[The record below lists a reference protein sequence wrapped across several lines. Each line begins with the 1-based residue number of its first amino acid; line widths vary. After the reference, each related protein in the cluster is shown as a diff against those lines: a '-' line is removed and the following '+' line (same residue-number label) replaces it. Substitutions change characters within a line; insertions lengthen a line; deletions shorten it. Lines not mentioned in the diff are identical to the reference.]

1 MAALPA
7 FLERLHA
14 RGDARA
20 LALGARLCRGALAPL
35 AAHVERCFWA
45 LCPGVPG
52 PAARRRGL
60 LAMSAAALAAARA
73 LAAAADPG
81 PDPAGAAAL
90 LGACAA
96 LLGERGAL
104 AADGGAFLKGCVRG
118 LCAELRRLPAGPSL
132 EPGLDPGQE
141 PPDARA
147 AAATEAAAAARAAA
161 EGALA
166 QCLHALFGV
175 DMPQRDADW
184 AGGWPART
192 PAAAT
197 AHPPAMHARRVR
209 IVLPGSMIIMHMPCV
224 EHACLMCAPCHVQ
237 KLLTV
242 ASKCICRVCRMACKG
257 ADGGEAPGA
266 RARRRARRRAC
277 RWRRPRT
284 AGGPGTCCSPSWR
297 RCRQTRGACR
307 ACKVRRWLRQVARF
321 SSLIS
326 LLAVGFTA

>member
-1 MAALPA
+1 VAALPA

-45 LCPGVPG
+45 LCPSVPG

-118 LCAELRRLPAGPSL
+118 LCAELRRLPAGP
-132 EPGLDPGQE
+132 GLDASLDASQE

-147 AAATEAAAAARAAA
+147 AAAAEAAAVARGAA

-192 PAAAT
+192 LPPQRLPTSEVCKAYVHPAAWHHVLYTHAVSTGECLPHIWAVCRIMLNKCVHDTCVSAECVAEEQMKTGRWMRGRAGGRGGAHAAGDGRGRPGGLAPAAAG
-197 AHPPAMHARRVR
+197 
-209 IVLPGSMIIMHMPCV
+209 PGG
-224 EHACLMCAPCHVQ
+224 
-237 KLLTV
+237 
-242 ASKCICRVCRMACKG
+242 G
-257 ADGGEAPGA
+257 AGGRAAPGA
-266 RARRRARRRAC
+266 PARCA
-277 RWRRPRT
+277 
-284 AGGPGTCCSPSWR
+284 AGCGR
-297 RCRQTRGACR
+297 
-307 ACKVRRWLRQVARF
+307 
-321 SSLIS
+321 
-326 LLAVGFTA
+326 